1 MTNVILSKP
10 DIYFYTQKKC
20 LEQRLNK
27 IDLPKKEKKG
37 IAKSKTISTLI
48 NKGLSTCI
56 VGEVVNTV
64 LTWNE
69 EVDKELKEAK
79 KEFLL
84 SSYMNKTDDIEKTIT
99 KLTDFLTNVK
109 GNTLFNK
116 LLEILNNTPP
126 DIELTTNLSTILNN
140 FVYSDFNTLF
150 EEQKYVLNLIE
161 HLTPQALSLM
171 THYKDWKKWQLSQYT
186 QVNGK
191 LMSSWVSDFVSNYL
205 KSKNI
210 NSKEMALKVSHS
222 MEDLIKHRCVTEK
235 LYQRQK
241 FDPSK
246 PIDVE
251 IHLTEIGQMIYKY
264 IV

>member
-1 MTNVILSKP
+1 MKNVILSDP
-10 DIYFYTQKKC
+10 DSYFYTQKKC

-27 IDLPKKEKKG
+27 IDLPKKEIRG
-37 IAKSKTISTLI
+37 IAKSKAKSTLVE
-48 NKGLSTCI
+48 KGLSISI

-64 LTWNE
+64 LTWNK

-84 SSYMNKTDDIEKTIT
+84 SSYLNKTDEIDKSIT
-99 KLTDFLTNVK
+99 KLVDFLTNIK

-126 DIELTTNLSTILNN
+126 DIELTTNLSTVLNN
-140 FVYSDFNTLF
+140 CVNSDFNTFF

-171 THYKDWKKWQLSQYT
+171 TNYKDWERWQLSQYT

-210 NSKEMALKVSHS
+210 NSKEMTLKVSHS

-235 LYQRQK
+235 LYQSQK